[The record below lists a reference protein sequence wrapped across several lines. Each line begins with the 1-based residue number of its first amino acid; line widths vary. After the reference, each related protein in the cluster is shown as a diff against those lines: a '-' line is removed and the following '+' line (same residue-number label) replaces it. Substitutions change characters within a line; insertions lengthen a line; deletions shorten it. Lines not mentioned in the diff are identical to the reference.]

1 MRIALIRLSAA
12 SDLDPVA
19 WSHGPA
25 ETVAPNPRA
34 VRQAADRISRDQ
46 AEYLLF
52 WHESLGAPPEDV
64 PSVAD
69 QVGEVWHAGL
79 CLGQGA
85 RPSMLDFVHP
95 TWMLQIDPN
104 PEQPGSSWRLSLKA
118 SLVPASL
125 WRRLGGVDIG
135 FEDLDAASLELG
147 FRWWRAGV
155 LLRHVPELLGSRR
168 DAGVRL
174 PIKELGDGDQLRFL
188 RLTRGSFWAAWAVH
202 RAVLTG
208 LGSRR
213 ALVEAWWRSRGVHPA
228 KIIYVDE
235 EPVESS
241 EVPGT
246 SEDASVAVPGTS
258 SGVSVRDS
266 QVPGT
271 SSGESSE
278 VPGVSAVP
286 DSEVPG
292 TSPTGASPTV
302 AVLIPTLDR
311 YPYLSVVLEQ
321 LEQQTILPTEVVVI
335 DQTDSSR
342 RRRWQ
347 DVSTGLPLRVL
358 EQDRPGQST
367 ARNAGLRT
375 ITSDYVLFIDDDVE
389 IEPDLIARH
398 LAVLERFRAD
408 VSCGV
413 TTEVGAGPL
422 PEEFRRRRLSD
433 VFPTCNCM
441 ARREVLERSGLFD
454 LAFDHGSRAD
464 ADLGTRIYLAGGLM
478 VLEPSISVLHHKAPA
493 GGLRRHGARKVT
505 FADSRRRLTA
515 RHLPSVTELYL
526 AMRYSSPRQVREAK
540 VLRAFGTLKGGGG
553 PMRKLLKLAIGWIQM
568 PDTLLRIRRA
578 SSLAEVML
586 ESYPRIPSLTEAGEE
601 SRRESP

>member
-79 CLGQGA
+79 SLGQGA

-118 SLVPASL
+118 SLVPVDFWS
-125 WRRLGGVDIG
+125 RLGGVDPG

-168 DAGVRL
+168 DAAVRL
-174 PIKELGDGDQLRFL
+174 PIKELGYGDQLRFL

-213 ALVEAWWRSRGVHPA
+213 ALVEAWWRSRGIHPA

-235 EPVESS
+235 EPVVSS

-246 SEDASVAVPGTS
+246 SSDASVAVPGTS
-258 SGVSVRDS
+258 SDA
-266 QVPGT
+266 
-271 SSGESSE
+271 
-278 VPGVSAVP
+278 SA
-286 DSEVPG
+286 EVPG
-292 TSPTGASPTV
+292 TSPTV

-398 LAVLERFRAD
+398 LAVLKQFRAD

-413 TTEVGAGPL
+413 TAEVGAGPL

-553 PMRKLLKLAIGWIQM
+553 PMRKLLKLAIGWLQM
-568 PDTLLRIRRA
+568 PDALLRIRRA
-578 SSLAEVML
+578 SSQAEVML